1 MRKAYEK
8 EYQNLLA
15 YQEKIKSLYTPAEIE
30 TAKNRYCSYC
40 YLRKDGNNCKRS
52 LLPLLLESSNIM
64 CPYFQKRSDE
74 DVIKN
79 EQERSRA

>member
-8 EYQNLLA
+8 EYQSLLA

-40 YLRKDGNNCKRS
+40 TLVKDGNNCKRS
-52 LLPLLLESSNIM
+52 LLPLLLKSSNIM
-64 CPYFQKRSDE
+64 CPYFQKRTD
-74 DVIKN
+74 DVIIN